1 MQTSWCDGSGK
12 EVVFV
17 GYERPRQRET
27 THMINKVRTT
37 VHYRRPDCI
46 SHSRLSSAALCRLRL
61 LLWTRL
67 HIPHYLLWLRKCGAW
82 TLDFLRRAL
91 TAYLA
96 DHLWTAGAS
105 SFTTLTPTPTP

>member
-1 MQTSWCDGSGK
+1 MQMSWCDGSGK

-67 HIPHYLLWLRKCGAW
+67 HIPHYLLWLRKCKCKCGR
-82 TLDFLRRAL
+82 LDAGLFATRAYSL
-91 TAYLA
+91 F
-96 DHLWTAGAS
+96 G
-105 SFTTLTPTPTP
+105 